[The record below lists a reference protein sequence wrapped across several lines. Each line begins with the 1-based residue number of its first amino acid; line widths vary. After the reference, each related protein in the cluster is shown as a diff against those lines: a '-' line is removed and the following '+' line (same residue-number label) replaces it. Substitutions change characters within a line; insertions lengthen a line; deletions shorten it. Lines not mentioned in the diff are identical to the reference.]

1 MQCNSTSAAWSAK
14 IMAAKCLREGWFNRS
29 TIDDES
35 IGRRSMMDLG
45 ARLVG
50 YLLLFNV
57 PVYLFL
63 RGFVRGVGEPTQPHK
78 GTPVRSLSPTTVAPP
93 PQLGRHRFLLTRRM
107 TELEIRGTFT
117 RKCHPPCL
125 QWPSVAKSRCG
136 HDRHRP

>member
-1 MQCNSTSAAWSAK
+1 
-14 IMAAKCLREGWFNRS
+14 MAAKCLREGWFNRS

-78 GTPVRSLSPTTVAPP
+78 GTPVRSPIPTTAGLSEL
-93 PQLGRHRFLLTRRM
+93 QGRHRR
-107 TELEIRGTFT
+107 
-117 RKCHPPCL
+117 
-125 QWPSVAKSRCG
+125 QS
-136 HDRHRP
+136 